1 MRPMRLSK
9 REVRDTARIRE
20 IIEGCHVLRIGAT
33 DAEGMFIVP
42 VNFGYAWSDDEA
54 LPHFYIHSAREGR
67 KADAFRAGGDDG
79 TPVALELDI
88 DRGSITGTYSCAWS
102 RSYASIMG
110 TGTVREVTDEGQRVR
125 ALELLMAHAAPGAE
139 ASFTPDGMAR
149 VAIFRID
156 VAHLSAK
163 ERAPQEHR
171 GPAVEKSRSR

>member
-9 REVRDTARIRE
+9 REARDTARVRE
-20 IIEGCHVLRIGAT
+20 IIEKCHVLRIGAA

-42 VNFGYAWSDDEA
+42 VNFGYEWPEDEA
-54 LPHFYIHSAREGR
+54 LPRFFIHSAREGR
-67 KADAFRAGGDDG
+67 KADAFRTGGDGG

-88 DRGSITGTYSCAWS
+88 DRGNITGTYSCAWS

-110 TGTVREVTDEGQRVR
+110 TGAIREVTDEGQRAC

-139 ASFTPDGMAR
+139 ATFTPDGMAR

-156 VAHLSAK
+156 VDHLSAK
-163 ERAPQEHR
+163 ERAPKDR
-171 GPAVEKSRSR
+171 